1 MSTVEKVEKFL
12 QGRVKPVNVKYVA
25 DYFLMSKN
33 AIQRALKELKNEGK
47 AICYKKGATFYWAWK
62 RQEPVPVAVPAKAVG
77 LSNTPAYNRPIQ
89 NSYPLA
95 RGYDD

>member
-12 QGRVKPVNVKYVA
+12 QDRVKPVDVKYVA

-47 AICYKKGATFYWAWK
+47 AICYKKGTTFYWAWN
-62 RQEPVPVAVPAKAVG
+62 RSVAVPAKAVG